1 MENKTNRM
9 MSMHRMN
16 KSTIGTYSAI
26 VFLLL
31 VAYLLE
37 YIKGART
44 LGYTIVF
51 FILDIVPYALCVA
64 NYRKEKT
71 AKSIKYIVSIGF
83 SVLYAFVLLTAAVPT
98 TFVYIFLIFLIAIP
112 YGDMILC
119 YIIGGIAVSA
129 NLISVIWG
137 FSTGSLEKS
146 DLAMVEIQIISVVLA
161 AIFTGVATRVIGKI
175 NEQRLDVIN
184 EEKEKV
190 DVLLKNTLEVSQ
202 GITADIAM
210 VSEQMEQLER
220 SVSTTKE
227 SMQDVASGATETA
240 EIMQEQ
246 LLQTESIVEQVEKAK
261 NVSHTIAD
269 DVKVAEECITVGKQ
283 NVETLLACVSQS
295 EEVSGMVETKMHELY
310 ENTEQMHS
318 IVEIINSVTNQ
329 TSMLSLN
336 ASIEAAR
343 AGEAGR
349 GFAVVAQE
357 IATLAKQTSDA
368 TVNIT
373 NLIKKITGSIDEVFT
388 SINKMVESNKE
399 QNHSAETMA
408 ENFQSIESSAARIS
422 EVSTSL
428 EDVIRVLAELN
439 SAIVGNIDTVSGV
452 TEEMSAKASQ
462 TYSESESNAIVV
474 DEIAKVMGE
483 INQKAQKLNAS
494 EIENQ

>member
-1 MENKTNRM
+1 MEKKQKRM
-9 MSMHRMN
+9 MSMDRMN
-16 KSTIGTYSAI
+16 KSTIGTYSTM

-31 VAYLLE
+31 AAYLLE
-37 YIKGART
+37 YFKGART

-51 FILDIVPYALCVA
+51 SILDLVPYILCVVS
-64 NYRKEKT
+64 YKKEKT
-71 AKSIKYIVSIGF
+71 ANNIKYIVCVGF

-119 YIIGGIAVSA
+119 YIIGGIAVLA
-129 NLISVIWG
+129 NLVSIVWG
-137 FSTGSLEKS
+137 FSSGSLDKG

-161 AIFTGVATRVIGKI
+161 AIFTGVATKVIEKI
-175 NEQRLDVIN
+175 GEQRIDVIN
-184 EEKEKV
+184 EEKAKV
-190 DVLLKNTLEVSQ
+190 DALLKNILEVSQ
-202 GITADIAM
+202 GISADIAL
-210 VSEQMEQLER
+210 VSEQMEQLDR

-269 DVKVAEECITVGKQ
+269 DVKVAEECITIGKQ

-295 EEVSGMVETKMHELY
+295 EEVSGVVEAKMQELY

-373 NLIKKITGSIDEVFT
+373 DLIRKITGSIDEVVK

-422 EVSTSL
+422 DVSASL

-439 SAIVGNIDTVSGV
+439 NAIVGNIDTVSGV

-462 TYSESESNAIVV
+462 TYSESESNAVV
-474 DEIAKVMGE
+474 VEEIAKVMVE
-483 INQKAQKLNAS
+483 INDKAQKLNIS
-494 EIENQ
+494 EVEA